1 MSEETLIGTEPT
13 IAQYKA
19 NRDAAAKAVVEVVE
33 EPAVVEEDDLV
44 EEADETP
51 KGEDKPKPR
60 GGFQKKIDRLIKQI
74 ASTEEQLAS
83 ERRRTA
89 ELEAKNGKES
99 VKQVAADGEPE
110 RKDFDNDIA
119 YVKALAK
126 WEVRQEMKLEAEREG
141 REAAE
146 REHAAVIKSY
156 NQKIVDCKA
165 SHEDWE
171 EVMNQE
177 LDIYPAVSQ
186 SIFRMPNGPEVAY
199 QLGKNP
205 DLMEELMNM
214 SIYEAI
220 GKVWQLS
227 SELSKSADDPEPEKK
242 EKKAIPTP
250 IRAVS
255 AGTTRTST
263 VPIDKTSIAEYKRR
277 TADARKT
284 NQVRTVH

>member
-1 MSEETLIGTEPT
+1 MAEETVIGTEPT

-33 EPAVVEEDDLV
+33 EPAVVEEDDPV
-44 EEADETP
+44 EEAEETP

-60 GGFQKKIDRLIKQI
+60 GGFQKKIDRLIKEV
-74 ASTEEQLAS
+74 ASGNEEKQRLKL
-83 ERRRTA
+83 
-89 ELEAKNGKES
+89 ELEEARKSKDP

-220 GKVWQLS
+220 GKVWQIS
-227 SELSKSADDPEPEKK
+227 TELSKSGDEPEPEKK
-242 EKKAIPTP
+242 EKKPLPAPMRTVSSGPTK
-250 IRAVS
+250 
-255 AGTTRTST
+255 TST
-263 VPIDKTSIAEYKRR
+263 VPIDKTSIGDYKRR

>member
-1 MSEETLIGTEPT
+1 MAEETVIGTEPT

-33 EPAVVEEDDLV
+33 EPAVIEEDDPV
-44 EEADETP
+44 EEAEETP
-51 KGEDKPKPR
+51 NGEDKPKPR
-60 GGFQKKIDRLIKQI
+60 GGFQKKIDRLIKEV
-74 ASTEEQLAS
+74 ASGNEEKQRLKL
-83 ERRRTA
+83 
-89 ELEAKNGKES
+89 ELEEARKSKETP
-99 VKQVAADGEPE
+99 KQVAADGEPE
-110 RKDFDNDIA
+110 RKDFENDIA

-146 REHAAVIKSY
+146 REHAAVVKSY
-156 NQKIVDCKA
+156 NQKVVEAKA
-165 SHEDWE
+165 THEDWE

-227 SELSKSADDPEPEKK
+227 IELSKSADEPEPEKK
-242 EKKAIPTP
+242 EKKAIPAP